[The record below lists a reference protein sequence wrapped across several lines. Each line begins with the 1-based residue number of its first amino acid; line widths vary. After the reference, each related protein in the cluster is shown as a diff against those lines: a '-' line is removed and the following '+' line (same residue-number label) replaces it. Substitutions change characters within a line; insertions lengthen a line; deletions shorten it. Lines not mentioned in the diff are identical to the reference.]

1 MAGEVKLPPLVQ
13 EIQVELESAVSSGDL
28 KKIDALAKRLDFVR
42 ENANLTEEQSE
53 DLAKTLRELNAEF
66 LKVDKSAK
74 SSAKELNNLT
84 KTQKSLNTAT
94 TKATLGTRGFSTAA
108 NNANQILFS
117 FGDAV
122 QDGAQFQFGFAQGAR
137 AVGNNLAFASE
148 QIALAAQKAGGLGN
162 AFKAIGSSLLGPAG
176 IILAIN
182 AVITAITVL
191 SQRSATAAKKLE
203 DFYDGIIVTRNE
215 LSKFAGEGLS
225 NILGTDESAVKQ
237 LEDIDR
243 ALNAV
248 QKRTSEFRDNDFKT
262 SLIDPFQSDAT
273 NPVAQLNAVDQALGG
288 IVDKLDTQDIL
299 EIQAFEAIKRRLQE
313 RRAELQA
320 QILINKAL
328 EESVETIKE
337 ATSITEL
344 GRARLDDTGG
354 IRDIGLGTVA
364 TGDRVG
370 SLAFDLSKLS
380 ELQDQFNKAT
390 TDAEREAIARRIE
403 LRQEEINRKKAF
415 YEQDANNAK
424 QSFKQIAGFANMLFG
439 SLNQLNQAQSDENEK
454 QARKRF
460 ETAKKLALSQSIVNG
475 AAAFVD
481 VLREEKG
488 GATKKIIAASLIAA
502 ATATQIAAIKRTS
515 FNSGSTGGSSGGG
528 GGAVSSGST
537 SSRTESTFEAA
548 STPLGTKQ
556 QPNFNVQFDTN
567 FSAKGM
573 AQTVRIGE
581 QEIIGNTTTGS

>member
-1 MAGEVKLPPLVQ
+1 MAGQVTLPPLVQ
-13 EIQVELESAVSSGDL
+13 EIQVELESAVSAGDL

-66 LKVDKSAK
+66 LKVNKSAK
-74 SSAKELNNLT
+74 SSAKDLNNLT

-162 AFKAIGSSLLGPAG
+162 AFKAMGASLLGPAG

-191 SQRSATAAKKLE
+191 SQRSASAAKKLE

-225 NILGTDESAVKQ
+225 DILGTDESAVKQ
-237 LEDIDR
+237 LEEIDR
-243 ALNAV
+243 ALEAV
-248 QKRTSEFRDNDFKT
+248 QKRTSDFRDNDFKT

-273 NPVAQLNAVDQALGG
+273 NPVSQLNAVDQALGG

-337 ATSITEL
+337 ATSITEI
-344 GRARLDDTGG
+344 GRARLDDTRG
-354 IRDIGLGTVA
+354 ILDIGLGTVA

-403 LRQEEINRKKAF
+403 LRQEEINRKKGL

-424 QSFKQIAGFANMLFG
+424 QSFRQIASFANMLFG

-515 FNSGSTGGSSGGG
+515 FNSGSTGGGSSAGGG
-528 GGAVSSGST
+528 SVSSGAT

-548 STPLGTKQ
+548 STPLGARQ